1 MASTTTIPDQ
11 DKICFVTGATGFVA
25 LNLIDELLLQN
36 WKVYGLHRPNS
47 KRAELI
53 KTLDNYNED
62 KFTFVQGNLT
72 CSKDDFLKL
81 VLIQL
86 MMT

>member
-36 WKVYGLHRPNS
+36 WKVYGLHRPSS

-62 KFTFVQGNLT
+62 SIK
-72 CSKDDFLKL
+72 S
-81 VLIQL
+81 
-86 MMT
+86 